1 MGERASTKKSGE
13 DVSSH
18 LLGFSAPV
26 GTPGRLQRSLGKI
39 SSTSRPQ
46 SAPQA
51 STKKSGEEV
60 STHLLG
66 FSASRPQS
74 APQASTKKEG
84 EGRHDWIHLP
94 RGNPCGG
101 PAEALHPHAQP
112 FQPFGGVEGGS
123 RVGSVTLSFHTSRNR
138 DCDIWL

>member
-18 LLGFSAPV
+18 LLGFSAPL

-39 SSTSRPQ
+39 SST
-46 SAPQA
+46 
-51 STKKSGEEV
+51 
-60 STHLLG
+60 
-66 FSASRPQS
+66 SRPQS